1 MCEQVEVQDT
11 GKAEDEPLSTLDV
24 HEAPAPL
31 SVLAAMSSEAK
42 DKILLQVRHSLEQR
56 SYSVMYRR

>member
-1 MCEQVEVQDT
+1 MCEQVQVEDT
-11 GKAEDEPLSTLDV
+11 GNAEDEPLS
-24 HEAPAPL
+24 
-31 SVLAAMSSEAK
+31 VLAGMSSEAK